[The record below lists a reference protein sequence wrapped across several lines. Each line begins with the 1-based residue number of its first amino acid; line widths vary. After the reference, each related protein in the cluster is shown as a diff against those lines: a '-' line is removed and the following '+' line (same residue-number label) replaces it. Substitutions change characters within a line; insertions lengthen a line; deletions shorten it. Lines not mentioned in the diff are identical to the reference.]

1 MNGARAAYN
10 TDLQPYRAT
19 VVIPTLSADHALWEC
34 VEGLHRQTYRDF
46 CIVIVDNSGG
56 RRVEQNW
63 PNETSRAGVAIL
75 HPGTNIGF
83 GAAVNLA
90 LREAP
95 AEFIAVIN
103 DDAIPEPE
111 WLNEMVA
118 ALDRHPEAG
127 SAAAQVR
134 LFGVENA
141 LDSAGMLIAA
151 DGTSKQRGHGQP
163 PENFSQADEALL
175 ASGSA
180 SIYRQTMLA
189 ATGGFDD
196 SFFLYCED
204 TDLGMRARWAG
215 WTCRYVPTAIVHH
228 RYSHS
233 AGRASWLKAY
243 FVERNRLLLVAKTF
257 PIALVFKALLA
268 TPVRYIHHLL
278 AMRRGH
284 GTAARFQQDGESAWT
299 LVGCVLRAHAAAL
312 SRLPHVC
319 RQRRAIRRSAKI
331 SASEFEAALT
341 RFSISLRQVAQL

>member
-1 MNGARAAYN
+1 
-10 TDLQPYRAT
+10 
-19 VVIPTLSADHALWEC
+19 
-34 VEGLHRQTYRDF
+34 
-46 CIVIVDNSGG
+46 
-56 RRVEQNW
+56 
-63 PNETSRAGVAIL
+63 
-75 HPGTNIGF
+75 
-83 GAAVNLA
+83 
-90 LREAP
+90 
-95 AEFIAVIN
+95 
-103 DDAIPEPE
+103 
-111 WLNEMVA
+111 
-118 ALDRHPEAG
+118 
-127 SAAAQVR
+127 
-134 LFGVENA
+134 
-141 LDSAGMLIAA
+141 
-151 DGTSKQRGHGQP
+151 
-163 PENFSQADEALL
+163 
-175 ASGSA
+175 
-180 SIYRQTMLA
+180 MLA

-204 TDLGMRARWAG
+204 TDLGLRARWAG